1 MGTRPGGI
9 SGNRQVRDIVAL
21 MSDDHALEGS
31 VAVLKEDPAL
41 AGGILCIDLQALA
54 ENWRAIA
61 RANPGVEA
69 AAVVKADAYGLG
81 MAPVAK
87 ALAKAGCRTF
97 FVALPQEGAALK
109 GMLPAARVFVL
120 SGLPRGEAG
129 FFQRHGLVP
138 VLNSTGEVEEWADFC
153 RQSEVRLPAAVHV
166 DTGMNRLGLRPEE
179 ALRLTE
185 RGDLLCRF
193 RPELL
198 MSHLACADEPGHE
211 MNALQKR
218 AFDEVRALFP
228 GVPASLA
235 NSAASLA
242 WPEWRYDL
250 LRPGI
255 ALYGG
260 NPFADRPN
268 PMRTVVTLYG
278 TILQVREVRRGET
291 VGYGATWRAPR
302 DSRIAILGLGYA
314 DGLFRAISGSAGGP
328 AHVYVAGQFAP
339 YAGRI
344 SMDLAAVDVSHI
356 PPEGLAR
363 GQRAEVMGPHVS
375 VDELARWA
383 GTIPYEILTSLG
395 ARFTRLYTPT
405 GD

>member
-1 MGTRPGGI
+1 MSEGGEIADVDGAAHEAPG
-9 SGNRQVRDIVAL
+9 
-21 MSDDHALEGS
+21 
-31 VAVLKEDPAL
+31 L
-41 AGGILCIDLQALA
+41 AGGTLCVDLGALV

-61 RANPGVEA
+61 RGNPGAEA

-81 MAPVAK
+81 LEPVAR
-87 ALAKAGCRTF
+87 ALARAGCRTF

-109 GMLPAARVFVL
+109 KLLPAARVFAL
-120 SGLPRGEAG
+120 SGLPRGAAG
-129 FFQRHGLVP
+129 FFHHHGILP
-138 VLNSTGEVEEWADFC
+138 VLNSVEEVEDWAEYC
-153 RQSEVRLPAAVHV
+153 RAREVRLAAALHV

-179 ALRLTE
+179 ARQLAGRV
-185 RGDLLCRF
+185 DLLRRF
-193 RPELL
+193 RLALL
-198 MSHLACADEPGHE
+198 MSHLACADEPEHE
-211 MNALQKR
+211 MNLRQKA

-235 NSAASLA
+235 NSAAALA
-242 WPEWRYDL
+242 WPEWDYDL

-268 PMRTVVTLYG
+268 PMRTVATLYG
-278 TILQVREVRRGET
+278 TVLQVREVKRGET
-291 VGYGATWRAPR
+291 VGYGATWRAAR

-314 DGLFRAISGSAGGP
+314 DGLFRAIASDSCGAAGP
-328 AHVYVAGQFAP
+328 AHVYIAGQFAP

-356 PPEGLAR
+356 PPDDLRR
-363 GQRAEVMGPHVS
+363 GVRAEVMGPHVS

-405 GD
+405 GE

>member
-1 MGTRPGGI
+1 MGEREAPATR
-9 SGNRQVRDIVAL
+9 VAAL
-21 MSDDHALEGS
+21 M
-31 VAVLKEDPAL
+31 EDPSL
-41 AGGILCIDLQALA
+41 AGGILCMDLLALV

-61 RANPGVEA
+61 RANPAAET

-81 MAPVAK
+81 MGPVAK

-97 FVALPQEGAALK
+97 FVALPGEGAALK
-109 GMLPAARVFVL
+109 SLLPTARVFVL

-129 FFQRHGLVP
+129 FFQHHELMP
-138 VLNSTGEVEEWADFC
+138 VLNSAEEVEEWADFC
-153 RQSEVRLPAAVHV
+153 RQNELRLPAAVHV

-179 ALRLTE
+179 ARRLAG
-185 RGDLLCRF
+185 RADLLRRF
-193 RPELL
+193 RLELL

-211 MNALQKR
+211 MNMRQR
-218 AFDEVRALFP
+218 GMFEEIRALFP
-228 GVPASLA
+228 DAPASLA

-242 WPEWRYDL
+242 WPEWEYDL

-268 PMRTVVTLYG
+268 PMRAVVTLYG
-278 TILQVREVRRGET
+278 TILQVREVKRGET

-314 DGLFRAISGSAGGP
+314 DGLFRSISGSAGGP
-328 AHVYVAGQFAP
+328 AHVYIAGQFAP
-339 YAGRI
+339 YVGRI
-344 SMDLAAVDVSHI
+344 SMDLTAVDVSHI
-356 PPEGLAR
+356 PPESLAR

-383 GTIPYEILTSLG
+383 GTIAYEILTSLG
-395 ARFTRLYTPT
+395 SRFTRLYTPT
-405 GD
+405 GE